1 MILNIEKF
9 KKELT
14 VIVLCGGQ
22 GKRLKPLTLDTP
34 KPLIK
39 IKNKT
44 MLEYII
50 NHLLK
55 SNIKNIIIASG
66 YKNQIVE
73 KFINKKYQKNI
84 TVINTGIKA
93 DILERIKKITD
104 KKRGEFLVCYGDT
117 LADIN
122 INKLIKLYLL
132 NKEKIIISSYELK
145 SSFGI
150 LNTNKDMNTVLEFKE
165 KPNLGLWFNIGYI
178 IFSQKYIK
186 MLSRFEKFENYLHF
200 CAKKRFMKTYKHL
213 GRHITVN
220 TISELEEAK
229 SKIDKF
235 I

>member
-1 MILNIEKF
+1 MVLNIKKF

-66 YKNQIVE
+66 YKNQIIE

-84 TVINTGIKA
+84 TVINTGIKV

-104 KKRGEFLVCYGDT
+104 KKRGDFLVCYGDT

-150 LNTNKDMNTVLEFKE
+150 LKVARYLLYLCLPFVQTW
-165 KPNLGLWFNIGYI
+165 G
-178 IFSQKYIK
+178 QC
-186 MLSRFEKFENYLHF
+186 NYLLEIENVH
-200 CAKKRFMKTYKHL
+200 THHL
-213 GRHITVN
+213 PLFLNAGVP
-220 TISELEEAK
+220 
-229 SKIDKF
+229 F
-235 I
+235 P

>member
-1 MILNIEKF
+1 M
-9 KKELT
+9 
-14 VIVLCGGQ
+14 
-22 GKRLKPLTLDTP
+22 
-34 KPLIK
+34 
-39 IKNKT
+39 
-44 MLEYII
+44 
-50 NHLLK
+50 
-55 SNIKNIIIASG
+55 
-66 YKNQIVE
+66 
-73 KFINKKYQKNI
+73 
-84 TVINTGIKA
+84 
-93 DILERIKKITD
+93 
-104 KKRGEFLVCYGDT
+104 CYGDT

-150 LNTNKDMNTVLEFKE
+150 LNTNKNMNTVLEFKE

-200 CAKKRFMKTYKHL
+200 CAKKGFMKTYKHL

-229 SKIDKF
+229 SKID
-235 I
+235 